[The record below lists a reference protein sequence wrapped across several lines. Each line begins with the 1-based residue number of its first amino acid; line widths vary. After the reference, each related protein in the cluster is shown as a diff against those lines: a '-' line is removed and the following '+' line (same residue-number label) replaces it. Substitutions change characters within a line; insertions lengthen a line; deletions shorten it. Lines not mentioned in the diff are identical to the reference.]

1 MQRIGTRG
9 ASVVTPFDSGTIE
22 VSVVCAVYNE
32 DQGVDRLVEGIA
44 AVLPT
49 VAASHEIV
57 IVDDGSS
64 DDTLAKLKRSAR
76 VLPTLRVV
84 ELTRNFGQVGALG
97 AGLTVAR
104 GRYVVTMDG
113 DLQHDPR
120 DIPRLL
126 GMAQK
131 DHDLVATYRTV
142 REDSVKRRIITWVG
156 NRMNLLLTG
165 LDVRD
170 FGSTFR
176 VLGARL
182 VDALRD
188 GTGRVHYNTPLLY
201 ALARRPV
208 QLPITQHKRAFG
220 STKWTLAMFVAYNLD
235 FLTASLRLVHLFL
248 ALSFLAI
255 VAATVLYS
263 LKLLGVFTHVEAA
276 SAPAMMGLSA
286 VQLALL
292 AVVWR
297 EVIQAQRFAKG
308 LPPFVIHQIWSSGDT
323 VGDAR
328 LEAA

>member
-1 MQRIGTRG
+1 VTLPSPG
-9 ASVVTPFDSGTIE
+9 SVD

-44 AVLPT
+44 AVLPA

-64 DDTLAKLKRSAR
+64 DDTLAKLKRCTH

-104 GRYVVTMDG
+104 GRYLVTMDG
-113 DLQHDPR
+113 DLQHDPQ
-120 DIPRLL
+120 DIPRLVL
-126 GMAQK
+126 TAQQG
-131 DHDLVATYRTV
+131 HDLVATYRTV
-142 REDSVKRRIITWVG
+142 RVESVKRRIVTWVG
-156 NRMNLLLTG
+156 NRVNFFFTG

-176 VLGARL
+176 VLGARI

-220 STKWTLAMFVAYNLD
+220 STKWTFTMFVAYNLD
-235 FLTASLRLVHLFL
+235 FLTASLRLVHLIL
-248 ALSFLAI
+248 AVSFVAFA
-255 VAATVLYS
+255 AATVLYL
-263 LKLLGVFTHVEAA
+263 LKLLGVFAHVEAA
-276 SAPAMMGLSA
+276 SAPAMIALSA
-286 VQLALL
+286 LQLALL

-308 LPPFVIHQIWSSGDT
+308 VPPFVIHQIWSTGGAAS
-323 VGDAR
+323 DAR
-328 LEAA
+328 PEAA